1 MELRHIRYFLALTE
15 DLHFVRAAERCGV
28 SHRKL
33 SAGIR
38 KMEAELGATL
48 IHRKPQLQVSE
59 LGHALRP
66 FWHQALRNVDFSVQ
80 MAKGDFDGGLDA
92 VPLAPAQDAAIL
104 DTPVQDAPVQDAPVQ
119 DASLTDV
126 RRAMEQ
132 LVAAPPEPHVDW
144 KTPQHWVATGQ
155 PEIRSDAIV
164 AHLRDRL
171 LVASCRA
178 RSVPFVQERG
188 VSIAPGRPEARALTL
203 AHHPHSA
210 LGGARLRGVVVA
222 TATVMIVA
230 AALLLF
236 GRIS

>member
-1 MELRHIRYFLALTE
+1 MELRHIRYFLALSE
-15 DLHFVRAAERCGV
+15 ELHFVRAADRCGV
-28 SHRKL
+28 SQRKL

-48 IHRKPQLQVSE
+48 IHRKPQLEVSE

-66 FWHQALRNVDFSVQ
+66 FWHQALRSVDYSVQ
-80 MAKGDFDGGLDA
+80 LAKGCFDGELEP
-92 VPLAPAQDAAIL
+92 VPLAPAQDAATQ
-104 DTPVQDAPVQDAPVQ
+104 DTPVQ

-126 RRAMEQ
+126 RLAMEQ
-132 LVAAPPEPHVDW
+132 LVASPLQPRIEQEPVWLAAANDHPD
-144 KTPQHWVATGQ
+144 
-155 PEIRSDAIV
+155 IRSDAIV

-178 RSVPFVQERG
+178 RSVPFVHERG
-188 VSIAPGRPEARALTL
+188 VSIAPGRGDALVL
-203 AHHPHSA
+203 AHQPPLA
-210 LGGARLRGVVVA
+210 LGGSRLGVVVA

-230 AALLLF
+230 AALFLF